1 MIDDYKN
8 LQSVGYNIIKNAVN
22 NDKISHAYLIET
34 MGNDYGFDF
43 ALAFAKVLLCPYK
56 YFNDAKCGNCNQ
68 CKAID
73 DNNFIELE
81 IIDTEE
87 MWIKKEKIDSLQKNF
102 NFKPIIGK
110 RKVYII
116 NNADRIKDTI
126 ANKLLKFIEEPA
138 EGIVAILVT
147 ENKEKIIDTI
157 ISRCQIISLKT
168 SYKASDLNI
177 LKKYDKNMIDDTLN
191 FVKFLEKEKINS
203 IAYTNDLVHSKL
215 KDRIYYIHFFEIMI
229 LFYNDIINYILNNEL
244 KIFKDYDIEIG
255 NFETKKIANILK
267 KIDIILEFKKYIIN
281 NVNLNLLID
290 KLIINFEKVDKCQ
303 L

>member
-1 MIDDYKN
+1 
-8 LQSVGYNIIKNAVN
+8 
-22 NDKISHAYLIET
+22 

-126 ANKLLKFIEEPA
+126 ANKLLK
-138 EGIVAILVT
+138 
-147 ENKEKIIDTI
+147 
-157 ISRCQIISLKT
+157 Q
-168 SYKASDLNI
+168 
-177 LKKYDKNMIDDTLN
+177 
-191 FVKFLEKEKINS
+191 
-203 IAYTNDLVHSKL
+203 
-215 KDRIYYIHFFEIMI
+215 
-229 LFYNDIINYILNNEL
+229 
-244 KIFKDYDIEIG
+244 
-255 NFETKKIANILK
+255 
-267 KIDIILEFKKYIIN
+267 
-281 NVNLNLLID
+281 
-290 KLIINFEKVDKCQ
+290 
-303 L
+303 

>member
-56 YFNDAKCGNCNQ
+56 YFNDEKCGNCNQ

-157 ISRCQIISLKT
+157 ISRCQIISLKKL
-168 SYKASDLNI
+168 SNLNNNI
-177 LKKYDKNMIDDTLN
+177 LNKY
-191 FVKFLEKEKINS
+191 E
-203 IAYTNDLVHSKL
+203 NDLIIKTVDFLNYFEKNGIETIAHTNELIHNNFKE
-215 KDRIYYIHFFEIMI
+215 REEYINFFELMI
-229 LFYNDIINYILNNEL
+229 LIYNDIINLKLNNKNTTFNDYNINL
-244 KIFKDYDIEIG
+244 DDFKKLS
-255 NFETKKIANILK
+255 FENILK
-267 KIDIILEFKKYIIN
+267 KIDILLDLKKYIMN

-290 KLIINFEKVDKCQ
+290 KLIINFEKVNKCQ
-303 L
+303 